1 MRRTFKRT
9 DPPSGT
15 ALPARP
21 LRLIATAALAVLV
34 AVSPVATVA
43 ARAAGLADVVP
54 VTATRANQEDVQLF
68 IKAGAATP
76 VDGLANTY
84 SFPDLKVTTEPADAK
99 FQSITVQFTTGIT
112 AADEIYFNSA
122 HQQNN
127 NEALP
132 AGFVRYNGN
141 KHGNR
146 SINYTQAGGATAE
159 QWQEFLS
166 RYLTVQLADNTN
178 TKGLRIVASLAPV
191 STTRDYNSLNGHYYE
206 VGRDSTGWSTALRR
220 AEEHTYMGMQGYLVT
235 VTSQAEQDFVFSL
248 VHTDTWI
255 GGTTDDAYTRRTGD
269 WAQNYRTGNAGVPT
283 RWADSRTFNG
293 AGVVSAYYWVSGPEA
308 GLKLGDA
315 STGQRWYP
323 ATNPETGE
331 QMFMLWASSQPDQSA
346 GNEKYMQLAVDFG
359 NSARDGR
366 WNDLPD
372 STYPLPYIIEYGD
385 MPGDK
390 EAGDG
395 EGGADATVDVYVK
408 VDIVVDPTGRTIT
421 TEADDVTVGDPLR
434 VQENVNGDTDVKTH
448 HMDANNQEAGVT
460 PAAVTRVYQVRDAS
474 APGGWRDLR
483 PDEANAE
490 GEPFHAG
497 TYRVTSSGVYSV
509 DASGATI
516 QDYVPGTATFTIR
529 PKAVDAT
536 APVDP
541 DGPGGF
547 EAQDPET
554 GETVEVSARRW
565 TKVYDGSPY
574 LEGGRVSVADGTVP
588 GASVWLEFDAA
599 ELSSADAGSRDLVLH
614 GARLAGA
621 DAADYRLPGLSDA
634 GDLTVRGTVTP
645 RPLTVSSRWFSDPAA
660 SPATWVRDVALVD
673 PDAPDTEPAHTD
685 AAAFDAASVTGTAA
699 DGAGHTWPV
708 AWPANMLAP
717 GDTLEDELGGVSF
730 SPRTSGGLAL
740 SHARPQIGT
749 YELAFSFDRLRR
761 GDGGTLVTPSGNYF
775 VTLVPA
781 PLRVTDRRTVV
792 VTDGHPV
799 SVTEPVKPADPS
811 PDPVTPEDVERL
823 VWETFGPDGPAPT
836 GGMVPPLPDGVEP
849 VTVIKKGGV
858 PVEEIDPTKP
868 GEYTVEVTY
877 PNPDGTDY
885 VVEVTYVV
893 TPDPE
898 PSGDPGAF
906 TVTTRLEG
914 ATQGAT
920 VTPTTAYAP
929 GADGRVT
936 WAPGPDCYVAS
947 VELDGRAVDPASTS
961 LDLASLSADHTVVV
975 TLARNPVIAGS
986 SSSGFYTVT
995 VNTYGAGA
1003 ETSPSQVLEPGGDGL
1018 VFWAAAEG
1026 YRVSAVWVDGVPL
1039 DEAAVARGSMA
1050 FASISG
1056 NHVVDVYTER
1066 ADGAP
1071 SLRADDLRV
1080 TTRIEGGP
1088 GSITGGATVGVGGSY
1103 HVAWEPVVQTTPDVD
1118 AADYAVYEV
1127 SGVAVNGLPA
1137 AGPSDREIGLDNIR
1151 EDKEVVVSL
1160 SPVVYRVSVQSFGP
1174 GTAAPSRTVFK
1185 GQGYRDVFGTPDA
1198 GSRITYIEVDGTV
1211 YYDERDAA
1219 AGSLVQ
1225 AARFEGA
1232 GVFRQVRAMT
1242 PVFPDPSLD
1251 PREAG
1256 AAGMALDFSGI
1267 AEDHVVK
1274 VYFAKEGEDPVNPDS
1289 LAADGLVQVVP
1300 GVEGGPG
1307 TVVVGDPEDPS
1318 TPGNGIVDPTRDV
1331 AVTWDVPDGYVPVKV
1346 VVGDRE
1352 FPVDPETG
1360 SAIIPAGTLRD
1371 GDRVTLVVERRAPG
1385 DDEVPSRTAPGEAP
1399 EQLRVETSLSGGIG
1413 SITAGALVDRHGS
1426 YTVEWSAAAGNRVAK
1441 VVVDGVERPDLLEAG
1456 RWTFEDVGEHHS
1468 VEVFLE
1474 KVPDPVD
1481 PPRDENGGTSTP
1493 GAPDAPAAPLPDT
1506 GGSSEPAASGDVRP
1520 VSVLPAT
1527 GDAATPLPALT
1538 AAAVLVAG
1546 TALSLVRRWRG

>member
-1 MRRTFKRT
+1 MRRTPKRT
-9 DPPSGT
+9 VPPTG
-15 ALPARP
+15 PAQP
-21 LRLIATAALAVLV
+21 LRLLAAAALAALL
-34 AVSPVATVA
+34 AVSPVVPVA

-54 VTATRANQEDVQLF
+54 VTATRANQDDVQLF

-84 SFPDLKVTTEPADAK
+84 SFPDLKVATEPAGTK
-99 FQSITVQFTTGIT
+99 FQSITVQFTTGIA
-112 AADEIYFNSA
+112 AADEVYFNSA

-127 NEALP
+127 GEALP
-132 AGFVRYNGN
+132 AGFVRYSGN
-141 KHGNR
+141 KHGNH
-146 SINYTQAGGATAE
+146 SVNYTQAGGATAE

-166 RYLTVQLADNTN
+166 RYLTVRLADNTN

-191 STTRDYNSLNGHYYE
+191 TTTRDYNSLNGHYYE
-206 VGRDSTGWSTALRR
+206 VGRDNTGWSTALRR

-255 GGTTDDAYTRRTGD
+255 GGTTDDTYTRRSGA

-283 RWADSRTFNG
+283 RWADSQTFMG
-293 AGVVSAYYWVSGPEA
+293 AGVVSSYYWVSGPEA
-308 GLKLGDA
+308 GLKMGEA

-331 QMFMLWASSQPDQSA
+331 RMFMLWASSQPDQS
-346 GNEKYMQLAVDFG
+346 GGTEKYMQLAVDFG

-372 STYPLPYIIEYGD
+372 STYSLPYIIEYGD

-390 EAGDG
+390 DADDAG
-395 EGGADATVDVYVK
+395 GGADATVDVYVK

-434 VQENVNGDTDVKTH
+434 VQENVNGDPDVKTH
-448 HMDANNQEAGVT
+448 HMDGNNQETGAT
-460 PAAVTRVYQVRDAS
+460 PAAVTRTYQVRDA
-474 APGGWRDLR
+474 AAAGGWRDLR
-483 PDEANAE
+483 PDEADDR

-516 QDYVPGTATFTIR
+516 WDYVPGTATFTIR

-536 APVDP
+536 APADP
-541 DGPGGF
+541 DGPGAF
-547 EAQDPET
+547 EAVDPDT

-565 TKVYDGSPY
+565 DKVYDGSPY
-574 LEGGRVSVADGTVP
+574 LEGGRVSVADGTLA

-599 ELSSADAGSRDLVLH
+599 EFSSEDAGPRDLVLH

-621 DAADYRLPGLSDA
+621 DAADYRLPGLGDS
-634 GDLTVRGTVTP
+634 GDLTVGGTVTP
-645 RPLTVSSRWFSDPAA
+645 RPLAVSSRWFSDPAK
-660 SPATWVRDVALVD
+660 SPGTWVRDVALVD
-673 PDAPDTEPAHTD
+673 PDAPGTAPAHTD
-685 AAAFDAASVTGTAA
+685 AAAFDAASATGTAA

-717 GDTLEDELGGVSF
+717 GDTLEDELGDVSF
-730 SPRTSGGLAL
+730 DPRTAGGLAL
-740 SHARPQIGT
+740 SHARPQMGT
-749 YELAFSFDRLRR
+749 YGLAFSFDNLRR
-761 GDGGTLVTPSGNYF
+761 GDDGILTTPSGNYS
-775 VTLVPA
+775 VTLAPA
-781 PLRVTDRRTVV
+781 SLRVTDRRTVV
-792 VTDGHPV
+792 VTDGHPL
-799 SVTEPVKPADPS
+799 SVTEPVRPADPA
-811 PDPVTPEDVERL
+811 PDPVTPDDVERL
-823 VWETFGPDGPAPT
+823 VWEAFGPDGPAPT
-836 GGMVPPLPDGVEP
+836 GGTVPPLPDGVGP
-849 VTVIKKGGV
+849 VTVIRKGGV
-858 PVEEIDPTKP
+858 RVEEIDPTEP

-877 PNPDGTDY
+877 PSPDGTDY
-885 VVEVTYVV
+885 VAEVTYVV
-893 TPDPE
+893 ASDPE
-898 PSGDPGAF
+898 PSGGPAAF
-906 TVTTRLEG
+906 TVSTRLEG

-920 VTPTTAYAP
+920 VTPTTAYAA

-975 TLARNPVIAGS
+975 TLARNPVIGGA

-1003 ETSPSQVLEPGGDGL
+1003 ETSPSQVLEPGDDGL
-1018 VFWAAAEG
+1018 VFWAAADG
-1026 YRVSAVWVDGVPL
+1026 YRVSAVWVDGAPL
-1039 DEAAVARGSMA
+1039 DAAAVARGSVG
-1050 FASISG
+1050 FASVAG

-1066 ADGAP
+1066 ADGAS
-1071 SLRADDLRV
+1071 SLRPDDLRV

-1088 GSITGGATVGVGGSY
+1088 GSITGGATVGAGGSY
-1103 HVAWEPVVQTTPDVD
+1103 RVAWEPVIQTTPDVD
-1118 AADYAVYEV
+1118 AAGYAVYEV

-1137 AGPSDREIGLDNIR
+1137 AGPADREIGLENIR
-1151 EDKEVVVSL
+1151 EDKDVVVSL
-1160 SPVVYRVSVQSFGP
+1160 SPVVYRVSVRSYGP

-1219 AGSLVQ
+1219 PGSLAR
-1225 AARFEGA
+1225 AARLGGA
-1232 GVFRQVRAMT
+1232 GVFRQMRVMT

-1251 PREAG
+1251 PREAD

-1267 AEDHVVK
+1267 AEDHMVTVC
-1274 VYFAKEGEDPVNPDS
+1274 FAKEGDDPVNPDS
-1289 LAADGLVQVVP
+1289 LAADGLVEVVP

-1307 TVVVGDPEDPS
+1307 TVTVGDPGDPAA
-1318 TPGNGIVDPTRDV
+1318 PGNGVVDPARDV
-1331 AVTWDVPDGYVPVKV
+1331 SVTWDVPEGYTPVKV

-1352 FPVDPETG
+1352 FPVDPEAG
-1360 SAIIPAGTLRD
+1360 SAVIPAGTLKP
-1371 GDRVTLVVERRAPG
+1371 GDRVTLVVERHAPG
-1385 DDEVPSRTAPGEAP
+1385 DDEVPSRTAPDQAS
-1399 EQLRVETSLSGGIG
+1399 EQLRVETSLSGGMG
-1413 SITAGALVDRHGS
+1413 SITAGASVDRHGS
-1426 YTVEWSAAAGNRVAK
+1426 YTVEWGAAAGYRVAR
-1441 VVVDGVERPDLLEAG
+1441 VVVDGVERPDLLGAG
-1456 RWTFEDVGEHHS
+1456 SHTFEDVGENHS
-1468 VEVFLE
+1468 VEVVLE

-1481 PPRDENGGTSTP
+1481 PPGGDDGPSAPATP
-1493 GAPDAPAAPLPDT
+1493 ETPDAPAAPLPDT
-1506 GGSSEPAASGDVRP
+1506 GGVSEPVASGGVRP
-1520 VSVLPAT
+1520 VSQLPAT
-1527 GDAATPLPALT
+1527 GDGAAPLPALI
-1538 AAAVLVAG
+1538 AAAALVAG
-1546 TALSLVRRWRG
+1546 AAHALARRRG